1 MGSFFLVFFCW
12 EEGEEAQSVVTYD
25 SKELLEVASFSVV
38 FFFFLQSRSSGGEL
52 QCCALCACVL
62 CVLLEVFLIFLPNCC
77 MPCCSC
83 VFGDAG
89 ATSKLLIIT
98 KVWACGY
105 VQRDRDRDRQKETQT
120 DTQEELGDSSG
131 VCALLDEGAW
141 ECYQHILSSKLERVI
156 LLS

>member
-1 MGSFFLVFFCW
+1 ML
-12 EEGEEAQSVVTYD
+12 
-25 SKELLEVASFSVV
+25 
-38 FFFFLQSRSSGGEL
+38 
-52 QCCALCACVL
+52 CCVCVCVL
-62 CVLLEVFLIFLPNCC
+62 YVLFEVFLIFLPNCC
-77 MPCCSC
+77 TPCCSC

-89 ATSKLLIIT
+89 ATSELIIIT

-120 DTQEELGDSSG
+120 DIQEERGDSSG